1 MSKRKVKISESEL
14 KEHFSQLLF
23 EESCGCD
30 EKIALTED
38 LTTTDKSDVKT
49 LVRNEI
55 KSFLKLTQSE
65 SLDTMVKGMVKE
77 YITKDKST
85 EKYLAEIS
93 KRVLIEFYKT
103 LWTRSS
109 IINTI
114 TI

>member
-23 EESCGCD
+23 EESCGSKSKKVIN
-30 EKIALTED
+30 ENLTE
-38 LTTTDKSDVKT
+38 TDKSDVKS
-49 LVRNEI
+49 LVRSEI

-77 YITKDKST
+77 YITKDKGT

-109 IINTI
+109 IINSI
-114 TI
+114 SI